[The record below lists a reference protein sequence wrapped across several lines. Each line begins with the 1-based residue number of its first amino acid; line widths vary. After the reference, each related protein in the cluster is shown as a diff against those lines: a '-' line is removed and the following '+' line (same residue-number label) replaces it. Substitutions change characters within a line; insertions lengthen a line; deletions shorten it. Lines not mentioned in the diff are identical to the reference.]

1 MSSPPILRMM
11 DNLRIKLPAALDG
24 VIQLEFYNALD
35 EFFRD
40 SQTWVEEVPFTTEL
54 DVLDYDVTPTGH
66 ARIHQL
72 VGVTDSEGRAIA
84 ATMALPGVVSLLSP
98 FTTGNVLNAWISL
111 APTDPVSN
119 TGYPFVPDWLVERY
133 RDTIEA
139 GVLSKMMSQA
149 AKPYSS
155 ERLAVYHM
163 RRFRSGIASARTDAM
178 RQNAYRGQAWRFPS
192 FA

>member
-1 MSSPPILRMM
+1 MSSNAILRLM

-24 VIQLEFYNALD
+24 VIQLELYNALD

-40 SQTWVEEVPFTTEL
+40 TQTWVEDVPFVTEA
-54 DVLDYDVTPTGH
+54 DVLEYELTPTGH

-72 VGVTDSEGRAIA
+72 VGVTDADNLTIG
-84 ATMALPGVVSLLSP
+84 ATMATPGLVTLMTPYTAGNTLTAWLSL
-98 FTTGNVLNAWISL
+98 T
-111 APTDPVSN
+111 PTDPV
-119 TGYPFVPDWLVERY
+119 TRQGYPVVPDWLLERY

-139 GVLSKMMSQA
+139 GVMSKMMSQA

-155 ERLAVYHM
+155 ERLAIYHM
-163 RRFRSGIASARTDAM
+163 RRFRSGIAIARTDAM

>member
-1 MSSPPILRMM
+1 M

-24 VIQLEFYNALD
+24 VIQLELYNALD

-54 DVLDYDVTPTGH
+54 DVLDYELTPTGH

-72 VGVTDSEGRAIA
+72 VGVTDEHYRMIG
-84 ATMALPGVVSLLSP
+84 ATMVLPGTVHLLSQH
-98 FTTGNVLNAWISL
+98 TAGNVLSAWLSL
-111 APTDPVSN
+111 TPADPVSR
-119 TGYPFVPDWLVERY
+119 TGYPFVPEWLLDRY

-139 GVLSKMMSQA
+139 GVMSKMMSQA

-163 RRFRSGIASARTDAM
+163 RRFRSGIAIARTDAM
-178 RQNAYRGQAWRFPS
+178 RQNAYRGQAWRYPS